1 MLNEKEEFRAY
12 TTFPDYA
19 AENKYDSTYLGR
31 FTFAMLTE
39 FTGLTRV
46 LTILAR
52 GYMWKDTETPNID
65 RAYDALCA
73 WCSIPD
79 NKKARPKKDGQDD
92 TDFRRLHK
100 AFPELV
106 DIDGKGWFYR
116 HVQNIIRFSK
126 EHPDKLSKK
135 SLDSCTALEKGFE
148 AAWRNKV
155 LQYQI
160 PLFTGTTKGAWI
172 LRFEDIIADALETGP
187 LRDSDIVLSAE
198 LTEKLKNATPKAV
211 PENLLPMLVK
221 YYIVNKEADSD
232 WVILPTVNFDAWFGT
247 TAFARKWLP
256 AIPNEV
262 LERSVSSYG
271 VCRYRIRPEYL
282 E

>member
-1 MLNEKEEFRAY
+1 MMRFAHGAVFRI
-12 TTFPDYA
+12 T
-19 AENKYDSTYLGR
+19 
-31 FTFAMLTE
+31 
-39 FTGLTRV
+39 
-46 LTILAR
+46 
-52 GYMWKDTETPNID
+52 
-65 RAYDALCA
+65 
-73 WCSIPD
+73 
-79 NKKARPKKDGQDD
+79 KKARPKKDGQDD
-92 TDFRRLHK
+92 TDFRRLHE

-106 DIDGKGWFYR
+106 GAEGAGWFYR

-126 EHPDKLSKK
+126 KYPEKLSKK
-135 SLDSCTALEKGFE
+135 SLDSCAVLEKGFA
-148 AAWRNKV
+148 AAWHNKV
-155 LQYQI
+155 LQYQV

-172 LRFEDIIADALETGP
+172 LRFEDIIADAVETGP
-187 LRDSDIVLSAE
+187 LRELDTVLSE
-198 LTEKLKNATPKAV
+198 DLTEKLSKVTPERTPKD
-211 PENLLPMLVK
+211 LLPMLVK

-232 WVILPTVNFDAWFGT
+232 WVVLPTVNFDAWFGT